1 MRIVS
6 ISNKFFNKCSKPN
19 ELLDNT
25 NRRPYVIILKL
36 KYKNKMYNF
45 ALPFRSNIASG
56 VPNDL
61 YYSLPPTSKTLTGN
75 KAGLHLI
82 KMFPV
87 DKKYF
92 EKFRIEPGSSYDLN
106 SQIINKKIK
115 EIVKKCQEYLS
126 RVEDGE
132 FIRYRVDIDKIIE
145 DLNL

>member
-6 ISNKFFNKCSKPN
+6 ISDDHFNKCSKPN
-19 ELLDNT
+19 ELLENT

-36 KYKNKMYNF
+36 KYKGEIYDF
-45 ALPFRSNIASG
+45 AIPFRSNIASN

-61 YYSLPPTSKTLTGN
+61 YYSLPPTSKTMTGN

-92 EKFRIEPGSSYDLN
+92 EKFHIEKGSSYDLN
-106 SQIINKKIK
+106 AQIIRKKVK
-115 EIVKKCQEYLS
+115 EIVQKCQDYLN
-126 RVEDGE
+126 RVEAGE

-145 DLNL
+145 DLEL